1 MEIKT
6 TRNDSELTVALSGR
20 LDTLTSPDLE
30 EMLDEELEGMERL
43 IFDLGE
49 LEYISSAGLRV
60 LLGAYK
66 MMEEYNGMLIRNV
79 TEPVMDVFEVTG
91 FSNNLFLSPRL
102 LRFGEFYFF
111 RYFSKS
117 HALVFSANSYC
128 VMYLPIY
135 FDLANG
141 SPSSKR

>member
-1 MEIKT
+1 MKIKT

-91 FSNNLFLSPRL
+91 FSDVLDI
-102 LRFGEFYFF
+102 E
-111 RYFSKS
+111 K
-117 HALVFSANSYC
+117 
-128 VMYLPIY
+128 
-135 FDLANG
+135 
-141 SPSSKR
+141 

>member
-1 MEIKT
+1 MEIET

-30 EMLDEELEGMERL
+30 DRLDEELEGVERL

-91 FSNNLFLSPRL
+91 FSDVLDI
-102 LRFGEFYFF
+102 E
-111 RYFSKS
+111 
-117 HALVFSANSYC
+117 
-128 VMYLPIY
+128 
-135 FDLANG
+135 
-141 SPSSKR
+141 

>member
-20 LDTLTSPDLE
+20 LDTLTSPELE
-30 EMLDEELEGMERL
+30 DKLDEELEGVERL

-91 FSNNLFLSPRL
+91 FSDVLDI
-102 LRFGEFYFF
+102 EE
-111 RYFSKS
+111 
-117 HALVFSANSYC
+117 
-128 VMYLPIY
+128 
-135 FDLANG
+135 
-141 SPSSKR
+141 

>member
-43 IFDLGE
+43 IFDLAE

-91 FSNNLFLSPRL
+91 FSDVLDI
-102 LRFGEFYFF
+102 EE
-111 RYFSKS
+111 
-117 HALVFSANSYC
+117 
-128 VMYLPIY
+128 
-135 FDLANG
+135 
-141 SPSSKR
+141 

>member
-30 EMLDEELEGMERL
+30 DKLDEELEGVERL

-79 TEPVMDVFEVTG
+79 TKPVMDVFEVTG
-91 FSNNLFLSPRL
+91 FSDVLDI
-102 LRFGEFYFF
+102 E
-111 RYFSKS
+111 
-117 HALVFSANSYC
+117 
-128 VMYLPIY
+128 
-135 FDLANG
+135 
-141 SPSSKR
+141 

>member
-91 FSNNLFLSPRL
+91 FSDVLDI
-102 LRFGEFYFF
+102 E
-111 RYFSKS
+111 
-117 HALVFSANSYC
+117 
-128 VMYLPIY
+128 
-135 FDLANG
+135 
-141 SPSSKR
+141 

>member
-66 MMEEYNGMLIRNV
+66 MMDEMGGMLIRNV
-79 TEPVMDVFEVTG
+79 TEPVMEVFEVTG
-91 FSNNLFLSPRL
+91 FSDVLDI
-102 LRFGEFYFF
+102 E
-111 RYFSKS
+111 K
-117 HALVFSANSYC
+117 
-128 VMYLPIY
+128 
-135 FDLANG
+135 
-141 SPSSKR
+141 

>member
-30 EMLDEELEGMERL
+30 DKLDEELEGVERL

-79 TEPVMDVFEVTG
+79 TKPVMDVFEVTG
-91 FSNNLFLSPRL
+91 FSDVLDI
-102 LRFGEFYFF
+102 E
-111 RYFSKS
+111 K
-117 HALVFSANSYC
+117 
-128 VMYLPIY
+128 
-135 FDLANG
+135 
-141 SPSSKR
+141 

>member
-30 EMLDEELEGMERL
+30 DRLDEELEGVERL
-43 IFDLGE
+43 IFDLSE

-91 FSNNLFLSPRL
+91 FSDVIDI
-102 LRFGEFYFF
+102 EE
-111 RYFSKS
+111 
-117 HALVFSANSYC
+117 
-128 VMYLPIY
+128 
-135 FDLANG
+135 
-141 SPSSKR
+141 

>member
-20 LDTLTSPDLE
+20 LDTLTSPELE
-30 EMLDEELEGMERL
+30 DKLDEELEGVERL
-43 IFDLGE
+43 IFDLSE

-91 FSNNLFLSPRL
+91 FSDVLDI
-102 LRFGEFYFF
+102 EE
-111 RYFSKS
+111 
-117 HALVFSANSYC
+117 
-128 VMYLPIY
+128 
-135 FDLANG
+135 
-141 SPSSKR
+141 

>member
-20 LDTLTSPDLE
+20 LDTLTSPELE
-30 EMLDEELEGMERL
+30 DKLDEELEGVERL

-91 FSNNLFLSPRL
+91 FSDVLDI
-102 LRFGEFYFF
+102 E
-111 RYFSKS
+111 K
-117 HALVFSANSYC
+117 
-128 VMYLPIY
+128 
-135 FDLANG
+135 
-141 SPSSKR
+141 

>member
-6 TRNDSELTVALSGR
+6 TRNDSELMVALSGR

-30 EMLDEELEGMERL
+30 DKLDEELEGVERL

-91 FSNNLFLSPRL
+91 FSDVLDI
-102 LRFGEFYFF
+102 EE
-111 RYFSKS
+111 
-117 HALVFSANSYC
+117 
-128 VMYLPIY
+128 
-135 FDLANG
+135 
-141 SPSSKR
+141 

>member
-91 FSNNLFLSPRL
+91 FSDVLDI
-102 LRFGEFYFF
+102 EE
-111 RYFSKS
+111 
-117 HALVFSANSYC
+117 
-128 VMYLPIY
+128 
-135 FDLANG
+135 
-141 SPSSKR
+141 

>member
-30 EMLDEELEGMERL
+30 DRLDEELEGVERL
-43 IFDLGE
+43 IFDLSE

-91 FSNNLFLSPRL
+91 FSDVLDI
-102 LRFGEFYFF
+102 EE
-111 RYFSKS
+111 
-117 HALVFSANSYC
+117 
-128 VMYLPIY
+128 
-135 FDLANG
+135 
-141 SPSSKR
+141 

>member
-1 MEIKT
+1 MDIKMT
-6 TRNDSELTVALSGR
+6 KNDNELTVALSGR

-30 EMLDEELEGMERL
+30 DKLEEELDGAERL
-43 IFDLGE
+43 IFDLAE

-91 FSNNLFLSPRL
+91 FSDVLDI
-102 LRFGEFYFF
+102 EE
-111 RYFSKS
+111 
-117 HALVFSANSYC
+117 
-128 VMYLPIY
+128 
-135 FDLANG
+135 
-141 SPSSKR
+141 